1 MPLAKTGTCPN
12 CDYEKMFCIC
22 NNNKIRNH
30 NTGKRNTSGDLV
42 RPPYQNYSEQEDYA
56 RHQHYDPSSYERK
69 FMQEFF
75 PIDTEQLT
83 TYISRTNIQSE
94 KIIESS
100 VHKHLYG
107 GKKAWPCH
115 TTTRYCP
122 VCILA
127 QQVEQLRQI
136 IISLSE
142 VQDLSLLILQVTTSN
157 HPDYPNVSVIS
168 PNNS

>member
-1 MPLAKTGTCPN
+1 MPLAKTGTCSI

-22 NNNKIRNH
+22 HNQKIRNN

-56 RHQHYDPSSYERK
+56 RHQHYDPNSYERK

-75 PIDTEQLT
+75 PIDLEPVSI
-83 TYISRTNIQSE
+83 YIARTNVQSE
-94 KIIESS
+94 KIIQSS
-100 VHKHLYG
+100 VSKHLYG
-107 GKKAWPCH
+107 GKKVWPCH
-115 TTTRYCP
+115 TTSRYCP
-122 VCILA
+122 ICILA

-142 VQDLSLLILQVTTSN
+142 TQDMSLLILKVSTSD
-157 HPDYPNVSVIS
+157 HPDYPNVTITQI
-168 PNNS
+168 P